1 MKIHAERQDKTT
13 AKKGALTN
21 EFRNGINITE
31 ATP

>member
-1 MKIHAERQDKTT
+1 MKGNVGQDKAT